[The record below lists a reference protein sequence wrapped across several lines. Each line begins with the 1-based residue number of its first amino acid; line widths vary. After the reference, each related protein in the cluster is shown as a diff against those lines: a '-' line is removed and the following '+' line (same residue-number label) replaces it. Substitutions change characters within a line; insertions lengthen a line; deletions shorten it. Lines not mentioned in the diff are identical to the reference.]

1 MYDKLSGFVKNTFKS
16 TLFTILL
23 KLKKLST
30 CRWSQFVG
38 HR

>member
-1 MYDKLSGFVKNTFKS
+1 MYDKLFGFAKNTFKS

-30 CRWSQFVG
+30 CRWSQFVSN
-38 HR
+38 R